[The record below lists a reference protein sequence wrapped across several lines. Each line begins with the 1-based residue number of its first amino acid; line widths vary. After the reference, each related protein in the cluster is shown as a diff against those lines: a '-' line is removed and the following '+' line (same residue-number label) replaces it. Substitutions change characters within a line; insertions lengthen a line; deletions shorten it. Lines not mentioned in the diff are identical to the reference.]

1 VTDTVAAAPDQA
13 PAPPAGSLQAR
24 VMDLVRATEI
34 DGRLLGMV
42 VTLIGIEVGFGLYT
56 GGSILSPVNLL
67 TFATQAVQIAIIA
80 TGMVLV
86 IVSRNIDLSVGS
98 VLGVVAMVY
107 AVLMHEI
114 FPTTIGVD
122 TPFGWILALLIGL
135 VLGMILGAIQGFL
148 IAYVNI
154 PSFVVTLGGLLAFR
168 GLVFDISGGSTQAP
182 DDKQFAAFGGGPLGS
197 LGGSISWIFGALIAV
212 AILGYLYYNR
222 RERRKFGF
230 PVRPLWAE
238 SFIGVASILIV
249 VGGVL
254 ISNSY
259 HWPVGLV
266 RQYAAEHNISPEG
279 LVIESGVPW
288 PAVILLAVALVMT
301 FLATKRKFGRYVYA
315 IGGNPE
321 AAELGGINTRWT
333 VMKIYILMG
342 LLCAISAAI
351 SSAQINGATNDLGNG
366 YELLVISAAV
376 IGGTSFAGGV
386 GTISGAVLGAIVIYA
401 LRYNLQYIG
410 LPSNNQDIVIAIVLV
425 LAVAFDTY
433 SRRRAT

>member
-1 VTDTVAAAPDQA
+1 MSGTSPTVSRQGATGLRALVADA
-13 PAPPAGSLQAR
+13 LR
-24 VMDLVRATEI
+24 TTELDL
-34 DGRLLGMV
+34 RLLGMI
-42 VTLIGIEVGFGLYT
+42 VTLVAIEIGFGLYT
-56 GGSILSPVNLL
+56 GGAILTPVNLL

-98 VLGVVAMVY
+98 VLGVVAMAY
-107 AVLMHEI
+107 AVLMHEV
-114 FPTTIGVD
+114 FPTTIGVN
-122 TPFGWILALLIGL
+122 TPYGWLLALAVGL
-135 VLGMILGAIQGFL
+135 TLGSVLGAIQGFL
-148 IAYVNI
+148 IAYASI

-168 GLVFDISGGSTQAP
+168 GLVYDISGGSTQAP
-182 DDKQFAAFGGGPLGS
+182 DDAQFVVLGGSAQGS
-197 LGGSISWIFGALIAV
+197 LGGPMSWVFGLIVIV
-212 AILGYLYYNR
+212 AIIGYLAYNR
-222 RERRKFGF
+222 RQRRRFDF
-230 PVRPLWAE
+230 PLRPMWAE
-238 SFIGVASILIV
+238 LLVGALACLVV

-254 ISNSY
+254 IANAY
-259 HWPVGLV
+259 HWPIGLV
-266 RQYAAEHNISPEG
+266 RQYAAEHGLDPNG
-279 LVIESGVPW
+279 LVIEAGVPW
-288 PAVILLAVALVMT
+288 PTIILLGVAVVMT

-333 VMKIYILMG
+333 IMKIYILMG

-376 IGGTSFAGGV
+376 IGGTSFAGGI
-386 GTISGAVLGAIVIYA
+386 GTIPGAVLGAVVIYA

-410 LPSNNQDIVIAIVLV
+410 LPSNNQDIIIAIVLV

-433 SRRRAT
+433 SRRRST